1 MSLSDCSLLW
11 SSCRISGWPSLSC
24 CWFFSQCKS
33 FPSIWLCFSLLACL
47 QWGAL
52 GGLSVHMLRTFLYRA
67 FYFCFYWESQGFN
80 GPELGF
86 VLLLLV
92 SQFAVY
98 HIGHAN
104 VTLVSTSVTGLRFF
118 FFVSKDL
125 SLLPGTPAGDKL
137 SHYWPR
143 LGRTCPSVVLF
154 CRRLSS
160 KFCAIGR

>member
-118 FFVSKDL
+118 SSFQKTFLFFLEPLQVTSCPTTGPDWGEPA
-125 SLLPGTPAGDKL
+125 LL
-137 SHYWPR
+137 
-143 LGRTCPSVVLF
+143 
-154 CRRLSS
+154 
-160 KFCAIGR
+160 